1 MKFKKFGST
10 EQRVYD
16 LIKPITDE
24 LGYYL
29 WDVCYEKEGAMW
41 FLRVFI
47 DCDEGI
53 TIDDCETISRALEK
67 KLDENDPI
75 EAAYVLEVSSPG
87 LDRQL
92 KKEKDFVRYAGSL
105 VDVKLYQAQN
115 GSRDWQGLLEGW
127 EDGTLTIRTDE
138 GEEICFQRKD
148 VASVRLAVVF

>member
-1 MKFKKFGST
+1 MKKADIEKKV
-10 EQRVYD
+10 EEI
-16 LIKPITDE
+16 LLPMTDE
-24 LGYYL
+24 AGFELV
-29 WDVCYEKEGAMW
+29 DVEYVKEGSNW
-41 FLRVFI
+41 YLRVFL
-47 DCDEGI
+47 DKEGGI
-53 TIDDCETISRALEK
+53 TIDDCESISRALEK

-138 GEEICFQRKD
+138 GEEIRFQRKD

>member
-1 MKFKKFGST
+1 MKKADIEKKV
-10 EQRVYD
+10 EEI
-16 LIKPITDE
+16 LLPMTDE
-24 LGYYL
+24 AGFELV
-29 WDVCYEKEGAMW
+29 DVEYVKEGSNW
-41 FLRVFI
+41 YLRVFL
-47 DCDEGI
+47 DKEGGI

-138 GEEICFQRKD
+138 GEEIRFQRKD